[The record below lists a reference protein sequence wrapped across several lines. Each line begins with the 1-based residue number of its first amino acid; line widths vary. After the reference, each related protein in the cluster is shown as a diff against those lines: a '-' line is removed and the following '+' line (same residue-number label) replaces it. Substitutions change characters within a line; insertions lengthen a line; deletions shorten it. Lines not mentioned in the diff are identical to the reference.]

1 MGLMAELAYAA
12 VEGFILE
19 KGVRTFLHKLP
30 TIVGS
35 NPTKPTACCG
45 FLKTMTMVNRPTV
58 LVMKA
63 KSVYE
68 TVSWV

>member
-35 NPTKPTACCG
+35 NPTKPTSTIRRRDG
-45 FLKTMTMVNRPTV
+45 QKEFNKV
-58 LVMKA
+58 
-63 KSVYE
+63 
-68 TVSWV
+68 